1 MSEPHFPGYH
11 QVRVYYEDTDHGG
24 VVYHANYLRFM
35 ERARTEMLRTLGF
48 SLDALERDE
57 GVVFAVRRAA
67 LDYIAPARFNDLLD
81 VLTRIHRQSPL
92 RTFFTQEVRCE
103 RGLLCRGDIEV
114 VSLSADSFRPTPIPK
129 AVRMA
134 FSHIS
139 AQ

>member
-1 MSEPHFPGYH
+1 MSEAGFLGRH

-57 GVVFAVRRAA
+57 GVVFAVRRAD
-67 LDYIAPARFNDLLD
+67 LDYLAPARFNDLLD
-81 VLTRIHRQSPL
+81 ILTRVQRQSPT
-92 RTFFTQEVRCE
+92 RTFFVQEVRCE

-114 VSLSADSFRPTPIPK
+114 VSLRADSFRPTPIPK
-129 AVRMA
+129 ALRVV
-134 FSHIS
+134 FSDIS
-139 AQ
+139 TQ